1 MEPLGVAASIIA
13 VTTIALQ
20 STKAVYATV
29 NGIKNG
35 PQEVNDLASAVKHLS
50 HILEQVAEISKGFS
64 DMDETDLY
72 GLEKAMEECA
82 QSLAE
87 FRKQVKK
94 LDVLPDER
102 KLEKVK
108 KRVKCVI
115 QKGDLRRMWE
125 TVNHYINLFGT
136 HLSLIGR

>member
-1 MEPLGVAASIIA
+1 MEPLSVAASNIA

-35 PQEVNDLASAVKHLS
+35 PKEVNDLVSAVKHSS
-50 HILEQVAEISKGFS
+50 HILEQVAEIIS
-64 DMDETDLY
+64 DIDGTGLS
-72 GLEKAMEECA
+72 GLERAMEECA
-82 QSLAE
+82 QSLAD
-87 FRKQVKK
+87 FRNQVKD

-102 KLEKVK
+102 KLGKVW
-108 KRVKCVI
+108 KRVNSVI
-115 QKGDLRRMWE
+115 QKEDFRRMSK
-125 TVNHYINLFGT
+125 TMNHYVNIFGT

>member
-20 STKAVYATV
+20 SAKGVYATV
-29 NGIKNG
+29 NGIKSG
-35 PQEVNDLASAVKHLS
+35 PKEVNDLASAVKHLS
-50 HILEQVAEISKGFS
+50 HILEQMAEISNVFS
-64 DMDETDLY
+64 DMDGTDLS
-72 GLEKAMEECA
+72 GIERAMEECA
-82 QSLAE
+82 QSLAD

-102 KLEKVK
+102 KLGKVW
-108 KRVKCVI
+108 KRVKSVI
-115 QKGDLRRMWE
+115 QKEDFRRMRE
-125 TVNHYINLFGT
+125 TVNNYINVFGT